1 MGTRQKHGRM
11 AAAYAFVLPAAV
23 FMLVMI
29 GYPVL
34 YNIVIS
40 FRDVTAFTIADA
52 DTEFVGLENYKE
64 LFADPSFI
72 NAFRQTFIFTLRSLV
87 LQFGIGFMLAVF
99 LCKGF
104 PCLKTVRSLIVI
116 SWILPITVTA
126 LMWKFMLSENGII
139 NYLLMSIGIT
149 DSPVYW
155 LIERD
160 TALWGINIAN
170 AWVGIPFNVLLI
182 TTGLNNIPSEIYDAT
197 SIDGANAFQR
207 FFFVTVPMLK
217 STLLSVLVLG
227 FVYTFKV
234 FDLIF
239 VMTGG
244 GPVDATEV
252 LSTYSYKQ
260 SFSFYDFSGGAAAA
274 NVLAVILL
282 TVALIYMRTVQ
293 KED

>member
-1 MGTRQKHGRM
+1 MNYT
-11 AAAYAFVLPAAV
+11 PV

-34 YNIVIS
+34 YNILIS
-40 FRDVTAFTIADA
+40 FQDITAFTIASPDK
-52 DTEFVGLENYKE
+52 EFIGFDNYKAI
-64 LFADPSFI
+64 FSDASFM
-72 NAFRQTFIFTLRSLV
+72 NALKQTFIFTVRSLI

-99 LCKGF
+99 LSKGF
-104 PCLKTVRSLIVI
+104 ACLKTVRSLIVI

-126 LMWKFMLSENGII
+126 LMWKFMLSETGII
-139 NYLLMSIGIT
+139 NYFLMTLGIV
-149 DSPVYW
+149 DSPIHW
-155 LIERD
+155 LIERE

-197 SIDGANAFQR
+197 AIDGTNAFQR

-234 FDLIF
+234 FDLVF

-252 LSTYSYKQ
+252 LSTYSYKK
-260 SFSFYDFSGGAAAA
+260 SFSFYHFSEGAAAA
-274 NVLAVILL
+274 NILALILIA
-282 TVALIYMRTVQ
+282 VALVYMHTVQ